1 MTRQLLDHVYSVVVV
16 LAVFFVI
23 LKIVAPSPDAARQ
36 SRESEIAPY
45 LDLDI
50 LDYSSP
56 LDRAILKEALTA
68 YYPGE
73 PGRGDS
79 LLSAIDAH
87 RREAFTNPALKA
99 GAEKPGLT
107 PRTLARLAPM
117 YVQFVLLYA
126 VVLVL
131 TVYGARMMGTFR
143 FIRTQQRRLPALL
156 EFLYTIAGAR
166 REIPLP
172 GRITHALAALMR
184 SLVNGMLY
192 ALLFSPAYVIAYSFK
207 SHMEGGA
214 YLFMVVLGVVSNGML
229 VTSANRFYTFL
240 VHESA
245 RGYVDTAIVKGLNAS
260 YMWNV
265 PDGLPRRAILRPA
278 GASRGHV
285 FHHIYENAR
294 YLYIPAVK
302 QQASFLI
309 TGLVIIEMAL
319 NIQGHLCYEL
329 MQNILYRDYEVVA
342 GIVIA
347 IFLVVKATEVMV
359 DIWFIRESRRYENA
373 NA

>member
-1 MTRQLLDHVYSVVVV
+1 
-16 LAVFFVI
+16 
-23 LKIVAPSPDAARQ
+23 
-36 SRESEIAPY
+36 
-45 LDLDI
+45 
-50 LDYSSP
+50 
-56 LDRAILKEALTA
+56 
-68 YYPGE
+68 
-73 PGRGDS
+73 
-79 LLSAIDAH
+79 
-87 RREAFTNPALKA
+87 
-99 GAEKPGLT
+99 
-107 PRTLARLAPM
+107 
-117 YVQFVLLYA
+117 
-126 VVLVL
+126 
-131 TVYGARMMGTFR
+131 
-143 FIRTQQRRLPALL
+143 
-156 EFLYTIAGAR
+156 
-166 REIPLP
+166 
-172 GRITHALAALMR
+172 
-184 SLVNGMLY
+184 
-192 ALLFSPAYVIAYSFK
+192 
-207 SHMEGGA
+207 
-214 YLFMVVLGVVSNGML
+214 
-229 VTSANRFYTFL
+229 
-240 VHESA
+240 
-245 RGYVDTAIVKGLNAS
+245 VDTAIVKGLNAS

-329 MQNILYRDYEVVA
+329 MQNILYRDYEVAA